1 MPKNARKDHNGMHR
15 VQAEKLRH
23 KEKQRS
29 SQGEDG
35 DQEVLQILQK
45 AHTSQGNKI
54 ILFSVSIFKEWTK
67 MAENTKK
74 SGKIATY
81 FRELKSEFKRISW
94 PSFKQVKNNTG
105 IVIAFIVVL
114 GIFIAIVDF
123 IFNWLISL
131 L

>member
-1 MPKNARKDHNGMHR
+1 
-15 VQAEKLRH
+15 
-23 KEKQRS
+23 
-29 SQGEDG
+29 
-35 DQEVLQILQK
+35 
-45 AHTSQGNKI
+45 
-54 ILFSVSIFKEWTK
+54 

-74 SGKIATY
+74 SGRIATY

-114 GIFIAIVDF
+114 GVFIAIVDF

>member
-1 MPKNARKDHNGMHR
+1 
-15 VQAEKLRH
+15 
-23 KEKQRS
+23 
-29 SQGEDG
+29 
-35 DQEVLQILQK
+35 
-45 AHTSQGNKI
+45 
-54 ILFSVSIFKEWTK
+54 

-105 IVIAFIVVL
+105 IVIAFIIIL
-114 GIFIAIVDF
+114 GVFIAIVDF
-123 IFNWLISL
+123 IFNWLITL